1 MAARPPGDCLY
12 LGSTLNLAKKL
23 PMPSLFDIRQN
34 IALYGVLRLG
44 ERPQGGETWA
54 AARRGWGLRRAWLA
68 CASNPRCQGPRRRSR
83 PDWTTPEVMRALDL
97 LRSPYS
103 RPLTQLQVTPRHHLS
118 QSWKAGIVEVAGPT
132 PLNCTP
138 S

>member
-54 AARRGWGLRRAWLA
+54 AARRGGGAEEGL
-68 CASNPRCQGPRRRSR
+68 ASLRLQSSVPG
-83 PDWTTPEVMRALDL
+83 TPPE
-97 LRSPYS
+97 
-103 RPLTQLQVTPRHHLS
+103 VTPRLDHSRSH
-118 QSWKAGIVEVAGPT
+118 AGPRPAEKPILPAPYSVT
-132 PLNCTP
+132 SDTP
-138 S
+138 SSSVPVLEGWDRRGGWSHAP